1 MYDQTQSQSPFGMG
15 GMGNSSSGLGGM
27 QEGQSD
33 EAGASRRLRVRVAG
47 TALFTV
53 GIAALGYSMVE
64 KSMDEEGGTASSNT
78 TDTKPAGEVSPVKL
92 EVAASVKDE
101 LSDEFLRPTLED
113 NPIKPGPAPNPGPP
127 TPEPPKPS
135 TPTQEHNHQ
144 LIGPN
149 GLHDFSG
156 CGTFSQAFAHAR
168 AELGGPGEIFIYRG
182 KPYTT
187 TYKYEVEDGSVVNCP
202 AGFEVEMVVAET
214 PSGGK
219 IIAADSDKDGKA
231 DKWYYED
238 NNMRCELIDTDGDG
252 KFDSFTDTNGDIIS
266 LNTSVEPEPTPI
278 PATTYDIV
286 TMDNVEFLA
295 YGEPGKYNELI
306 GEYSGKILYYKDTD
320 GDGKLDHAA
329 FLDDNFH
336 PTHEWDIS
344 PMKVEDGDIEIPKD
358 VENAMGQQHEIS
370 STITTVDDNFIGPPE
385 DEPIIDENDISALN
399 DDPYRVDM
407 ENEINSG
414 DFNNHSDVSAFGN

>member
-1 MYDQTQSQSPFGMG
+1 MYDQTQSQQPFGMG
-15 GMGNSSSGLGGM
+15 GSGSSSTGYGGGAM
-27 QEGQSD
+27 QDGQSD

-64 KSMDEEGGTASSNT
+64 KSMDGEDGMVSSDT
-78 TDTKPAGEVSPVKL
+78 TDAKSNGSTSPSKL

-101 LSDEFLRPTLED
+101 LSEEFLNPRLEHG
-113 NPIKPGPAPNPGPP
+113 PITPITQENTGPK
-127 TPEPPKPS
+127 TPEPPKQQ
-135 TPTQEHNHQ
+135 PTAQQHTHMV
-144 LIGPN
+144 GPD

-156 CGTFSQAFAHAR
+156 CGSFSQAFAHAR

-187 TYKYEVEDGSVVNCP
+187 TYKHEAEEGNETHFP
-202 AGFEVEMVVAET
+202 TGFEVEMVLVEG
-214 PSGGK
+214 PDGSK

-238 NNMRCELIDTDGDG
+238 NGKRCELIDRDGDG
-252 KFDSFTDTNGDIIS
+252 KFDAFTDTNGDVIT
-266 LNTSVEPEPTPI
+266 LNKPIEPEPTTI
-278 PATTYDIV
+278 PPTTYDIV

-295 YGEPGKYNELI
+295 YGEPGKYVELV
-306 GEYSGKILYYKDTD
+306 GEYDGKILTYKDTD
-320 GDGKLDHAA
+320 GDGKLDHAS
-329 FLDDNFH
+329 FSDYNSQ
-336 PTHEWDIS
+336 TMHEWDIT
-344 PMKVEDGDIEIPKD
+344 PMSVENGDIDIPD
-358 VENAMGQQHEIS
+358 DIENALHQQSTS
-370 STITTVDDNFIGPPE
+370 STITGLDDTFIGPPE
-385 DEPIIDENDISALN
+385 DEPIIDENDMAALN
-399 DDPYRVDM
+399 DDPYRVDI